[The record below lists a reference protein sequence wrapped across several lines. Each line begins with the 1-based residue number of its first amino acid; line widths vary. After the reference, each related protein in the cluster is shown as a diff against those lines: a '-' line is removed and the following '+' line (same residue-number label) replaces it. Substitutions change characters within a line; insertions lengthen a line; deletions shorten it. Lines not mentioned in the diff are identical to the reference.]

1 MSISMSNI
9 AAVTPEVLAVGG
21 GGTTMNGVL
30 LTENAFAPL
39 GALLTFTGNG
49 PALAAQVG
57 AYFGLS
63 STEYQAALAYS
74 TSISG
79 MTQTPTT
86 LLMMG
91 YNAADASAWL
101 RGASLTN
108 LTLSQLQ
115 AITGTLLVTVDG
127 TVETSASFNLSAA
140 TSFANA
146 ATIILAAF
154 TSPNFALAFDAQ
166 HAAYT
171 VTSNTTGAASSV
183 SFATGTAAVALGLAS
198 TSGGVQSLGAVA
210 LTPATAMAQLV
221 ALTKNFA
228 CYTTAWEPVIA
239 DKEAFSLFAS
249 QSNSTYA
256 YAGYDSD
263 ANALV
268 GGNTTTWLA
277 AILAAGSAGTI
288 PTWGAASGG
297 NGAGLL
303 TAMMVMG
310 WAASLNFA
318 QTNGRVELAFRTQ
331 TGLVPAVTTDAAFGA
346 LQQNGYNFFGQFATS
361 NQVDQFYYGGNVT
374 GPFAWASS
382 YINQIWMNSNI
393 QSALATLLQTA
404 GSIPYNAAGYALIE
418 ETLAGGQGATGGPI
432 QQALNFGAIRT
443 GVALSSSQIAALL
456 AAIGSDVSNQIA
468 AQGYYLQI
476 LPAPPSARTTRTSP
490 PMTLWYTDGGS
501 IQQLNIASIE
511 LP

>member
-9 AAVTPEVLAVGG
+9 AAVTPEVIAVGG
-21 GGTTMNGVL
+21 GGTTLNGVL

-39 GALLTFTGNG
+39 GSLLTFTGVG
-49 PALAAQVG
+49 QALAAQVG

-63 STEYQAALAYS
+63 STEYQAALAYCS
-74 TSISG
+74 SISG

-91 YNAADASAWL
+91 YNTAAAAAFL
-101 RGASLTN
+101 RGASLQN
-108 LTLSQLQ
+108 LTLAQLQ
-115 AITGTLLVTVDG
+115 AITGTLIVTVDG
-127 TVETSASFNLSAA
+127 TTESSASFNLSAA

-154 TSPNFALAFDAQ
+154 TSPNFALAYDAQ
-166 HAAYT
+166 HFAFT
-171 VTSNTTGAASSV
+171 VTSNTTGTGSSV
-183 SFATGTAAVALGLAS
+183 TYGTGTAALSLGLAAA
-198 TSGGVQSLGAVA
+198 SGGVQSLGAIA

-221 ALTKNFA
+221 ALTKNWA
-228 CYTTAWEPVIA
+228 CFTTAWEPDLA
-239 DKEAFSLFAS
+239 DKTAFSLFAS
-249 QSNSTYA
+249 QSNSQYA

-268 GGNTTTWLA
+268 SGNTATWLA
-277 AILAAGSAGTI
+277 AVLADGYAGTI
-288 PTWGAASGG
+288 PTWGEGSTALAPGLYAAM
-297 NGAGLL
+297 LVL
-303 TAMMVMG
+303 G

-318 QTNGRVELAFRTQ
+318 QTNGRVELAFRAQ
-331 TGLVPAVTTDAAFGA
+331 TSQVPAVTTDAAFGA
-346 LQQNGYNFFGQFATS
+346 LKVNGYNFYGQFATS

-393 QSALATLLQTA
+393 QASLATLLQTA
-404 GSIPYNAAGYALIE
+404 GSIPYNPSGYALIE
-418 ETLAGGQGATGGPI
+418 ETLAGGSGATGGPI

-443 GVALSSSQIAALL
+443 GVTLSTTQIAALL
-456 AAIGSDVSNQIA
+456 SAIGSDVSNQIS

-476 LPAPPSARTTRTSP
+476 LPAPPSSRPTRSSP